1 MLRTAYIQISLTT
14 YWPLCVFW
22 FITISMRNLSN
33 YDIVFASFIK
43 CLFVLVYSILSFF
56 FVFYFSLFIS
66 VLCHFFIVF
75 FLSFY
80 LSFYLS
86 IYLSFFSS
94 VLLFFFLSLFF
105 FFVFFCIFCFSS
117 LRCLCLLHTYRDFT
131 SYLQI
136 MKCTLVHIHGSCLGN
151 FMNAYEYM

>member
-14 YWPLCVFW
+14 YLPLCVFW

-86 IYLSFFSS
+86 IYLSFFR
-94 VLLFFFLSLFF
+94 LFF
-105 FFVFFCIFCFSS
+105 FFSFFLCSSSSSSSASSAFLLYVVFVYCI
-117 LRCLCLLHTYRDFT
+117 LTEILLPTCR
-131 SYLQI
+131 
-136 MKCTLVHIHGSCLGN
+136 
-151 FMNAYEYM
+151 